1 MNALSIFQFIH
12 NADFVDLAVA
22 LIVFLLGTI
31 AYYSQQQAKS
41 VKEFRRENTVDHMNI
56 EKKIVEMDT
65 WTHSVHEN
73 QIEPSFELSKKNQLE
88 IIDVREKV
96 RNHEDR
102 IVTIEEKVK

>member
-1 MNALSIFQFIH
+1 MNTLSIFQFVH
-12 NADFVDLAVA
+12 DASFLDFIMVLVT
-22 LIVFLLGTI
+22 FLLGLV

-41 VKEFRRENTVDHMNI
+41 IKEFRRENTVDHMNI

-73 QIEPSFELSKKNQLE
+73 QIEPAFDLSKKNQLE

-96 RNHEDR
+96 RNHEGR
-102 IVTIEEKVK
+102 IKKIEQKVK